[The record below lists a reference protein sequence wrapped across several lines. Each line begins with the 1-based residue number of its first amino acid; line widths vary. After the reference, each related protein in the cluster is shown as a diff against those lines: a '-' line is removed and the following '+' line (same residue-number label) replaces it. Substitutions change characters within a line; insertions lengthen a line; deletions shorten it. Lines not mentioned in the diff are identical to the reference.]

1 MMPVRALPLVLL
13 LALAALGAG
22 SARGASV
29 CSTSCSYQA
38 PAGSGA
44 LLVFN
49 GHGWGHGVGMSQYG
63 AYGYALHGAT
73 YDQILAHYYPGTTLG
88 PAPSSTI
95 RVLLA
100 DRKKTVVVA
109 AQAGFTV
116 VDGAGT
122 RHALAAGSYTYSAAT
137 LEWPTPLTFSP
148 PRGSFLTLGKPYRG
162 KLLLDVVD
170 GKLRVIDIVGL
181 EQYLWSVVPS
191 EMPSNWAAE
200 ALKAQAVA
208 ARSYAL
214 ATRAVGAP
222 FDVYSDTRSQMY
234 LGVSSES
241 AAARAAVNA
250 TRGRVVLYRGAVA
263 ETFFSST
270 SGGQTE
276 SSADWT
282 GTAVPYLV
290 SVPDPYDGLS
300 PYHSWG
306 PVPMTAQS
314 VLKALKLTG
323 PITDVAT
330 TPNPA
335 GRVAQLKLTT
345 PVAATAVPATRLRTT
360 IGLRSTWFTVGLLSL
375 TQPQPVAPVTYGGKV
390 ALASVVRG
398 LSGVTLEQRQAG
410 SDWQPVRMVANGA
423 TQVLAAPTITTDFR
437 LATQTMAAGA
447 VRVRVMPAV
456 TLTSATAT
464 GVAGTEQPTLDGAT
478 VDVQQQNPDL
488 TWTSVGSGTVAADG
502 TFAVEAA
509 LPPGAT
515 IRAVVTPASTSGYAA
530 GPSALL
536 IVSG

>member
-1 MMPVRALPLVLL
+1 MMPARALAVAVVVA
-13 LALAALGAG
+13 ALAAG
-22 SARGASV
+22 SARAGSV
-29 CSTSCSYQA
+29 CSTSCSFQA

-88 PAPSSTI
+88 PAPASTI

-100 DRKKTVVVA
+100 DKKKVTIA
-109 AQAGFTV
+109 ADGDVKV
-116 VDGAGT
+116 VDGAGA
-122 RHALAAGSYTYSAAT
+122 RHTLAAGSYTYTPAT
-137 LEWPTPLTFSP
+137 LQWPAPLTFSP
-148 PRGSFLTLGKPYRG
+148 PRGSYLTLGRQYRG
-162 KLLLDVVD
+162 KILLDVVD
-170 GKLRVIDIVGL
+170 GKLRAIDIVGL

-241 AAARAAVNA
+241 PASTAAVNA
-250 TRGRVVLYRGAVA
+250 TRGRVALYAGKVA
-263 ETFFSST
+263 TTFFSST

-290 SVPDPYDGLS
+290 SVPDPYDELS
-300 PYHSWG
+300 PYHTWG
-306 PVPMTAQS
+306 PVPITAQT
-314 VLKALKLTG
+314 VLKALKVTG
-323 PITDVAT
+323 PITDVT
-330 TPNPA
+330 TTRNQA
-335 GRVAQLKLTT
+335 GRVGQLKLTT
-345 PVAATAVPATRLRTT
+345 PLQALAVPATRLRTA

-375 TQPQPVAPVTYGGKV
+375 TQPQPVAPVTYGSAV

-398 LSGVTLEQRQAG
+398 FSGVTLEQRSAG
-410 SDWQPVRMVANGA
+410 ADWETVRPVTTGA
-423 TQVLAAPTITTDFR
+423 TQVTATPTVTTDFR
-437 LATQTMAAGA
+437 LATATVAAGA
-447 VRVRVMPAV
+447 VRIRVMPAV
-456 TLTSATAT
+456 TLTAATSA
-464 GVAGTEQPTLDGAT
+464 GVVGAEQPVLADAS

-488 TWTSVGSGTVAADG
+488 TWTSIATGTVAADG
-502 TFAVEAA
+502 TFTVAA
-509 LPPGAT
+509 TPAAGAT
-515 IRAVVTPASTSGYAA
+515 VRVVVTPASDSGYVAGSSAA
-530 GPSALL
+530 L